1 MSQTAA
7 QSVTI
12 KASKIPAQ
20 AQPSME
26 EMLALV
32 SPFNAGQFQE
42 CIKDC
47 EQFIQKYPK
56 HYFGYK
62 LLGACHEQL
71 NEWIPAAQHM
81 EQALRLQPKD
91 IEGLG
96 NLAKVYKDIGKRK
109 EAIELYERA
118 LSLNGRANTLN
129 SLSIALERVVN
140 VERKAHALDADV
152 PAEDPYK
159 DISDDQ
165 LRARIAE
172 LGRTQ

>member
-20 AQPSME
+20 LQPSME

-32 SPFNAGQFQE
+32 APFNAGQFQE

-71 NEWIPAAQHM
+71 NEWIPAAKHM
-81 EQALRLQPKD
+81 EHSLRLQPKD

-118 LSLNGRANTLN
+118 LSLNPNDPNVLAKYLFALNYADIATPEQTL
-129 SLSIALERVVN
+129 SLAKQLGAINQQCGNDTLP
-140 VERKAHALDADV
+140 KMAH
-152 PAEDPYK
+152 P
-159 DISDDQ
+159 Q
-165 LRARIAE
+165 
-172 LGRTQ
+172 